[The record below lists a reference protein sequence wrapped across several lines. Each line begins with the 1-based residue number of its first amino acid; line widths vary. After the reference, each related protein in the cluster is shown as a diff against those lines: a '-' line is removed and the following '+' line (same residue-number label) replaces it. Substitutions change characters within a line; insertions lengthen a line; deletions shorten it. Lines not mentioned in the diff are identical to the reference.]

1 MIDINKNNG
10 NHLINTLMTDF
21 KEISDCP
28 ITTTL
33 GYIGGRWKTIIL
45 YIIND
50 RTLRFGEISARIPA
64 ISRKVLTS
72 QLKELVNDGI
82 LNRKKYNETPP
93 RVEYSITE
101 FGKSLQSVLAE
112 MEKWGFEVKKA
123 STKNK

>member
-1 MIDINKNNG
+1 
-10 NHLINTLMTDF
+10 MTDF

-33 GYIGGRWKTIIL
+33 KYIGGRWKTIIL
-45 YIIND
+45 YILGN

-72 QLKELVNDGI
+72 QLKELVTDGI
-82 LNRKKYNETPP
+82 LDRKKYNETPP

-101 FGKSLQSVLAE
+101 FGKSLQSVLIE
-112 MEKWGFEVKKA
+112 MEKWGFEIKKG
-123 STKNK
+123 SVNK

>member
-1 MIDINKNNG
+1 MN
-10 NHLINTLMTDF
+10 DF

-33 GYIGGRWKTIIL
+33 SYIGGRWKTIIL
-45 YIIND
+45 YILGD

-82 LNRKKYNETPP
+82 LERKKYNETPP
-93 RVEYSITE
+93 RVEYTITE
-101 FGKSLQSVLAE
+101 FGKSLQNVLTE
-112 MEKWGFEVKKA
+112 MEKWGVGI
-123 STKNK
+123 NKHS

>member
-1 MIDINKNNG
+1 
-10 NHLINTLMTDF
+10 MTDF

-45 YIIND
+45 YILGD
-50 RTLRFGEISARIPA
+50 RTLRFGEVSARIPA

-101 FGKSLQSVLAE
+101 FGKSLQNVLSE
-112 MEKWGFEVKKA
+112 MEKWGFEIKKSA
-123 STKNK
+123 IKNK

>member
-1 MIDINKNNG
+1 
-10 NHLINTLMTDF
+10 MTDF

-45 YIIND
+45 YILGE

-72 QLKELVNDGI
+72 QLKELVSDGI
-82 LNRKKYNETPP
+82 LKRKKYNETPP

-101 FGKSLQSVLAE
+101 FGRSLQTVLSE
-112 MEKWGFEVKKA
+112 MEKWGLGIKKTSVK
-123 STKNK
+123 